1 MSYILDALRKSEQ
14 ERQRGKVPDL
24 NSYKDDNVAEP
35 SRRNIWPWVTAAVVV
50 INLTI
55 VAIIWAP
62 ARGPQSTPVAQTSP
76 VPVTPVPVPVAAAPT
91 PAPVPAPTVQAPAQQ
106 VTPTSS
112 VAAPVHAPAPDAQA
126 APSVPAPQLTQVP
139 APVPQTVMVDT
150 RPPVQ
155 ATPTVVSPQTPEA
168 YAEPE
173 EPLYPAHSP
182 NIAYMPQ
189 LEELPA
195 DERAGIPDMTFSS
208 HMYSSMP
215 RFRSIIIN
223 GKRLKE
229 GEYFTEDLQVREITD
244 KGVIMSKGSVLF
256 AVDVLGRWAQ

>member
-24 NSYKDDNVAEP
+24 NSYKDDNVAEA

-62 ARGPQSTPVAQTSP
+62 ARGPQSTPVVQTSP
-76 VPVTPVPVPVAAAPT
+76 VLMAPAPAPVAA
-91 PAPVPAPTVQAPAQQ
+91 APTVQAPAQQ
-106 VTPTSS
+106 VPPTP
-112 VAAPVHAPAPDAQA
+112 VAAAPVHTPAPYAQA
-126 APSVPAPQLTQVP
+126 APPAPQPMQAP
-139 APVPQTVMVDT
+139 APLPQTVMVDT

-155 ATPTVVSPQTPEA
+155 AAPTVVSPQTPDLST
-168 YAEPE
+168 EPE

>member
-24 NSYKDDNVAEP
+24 NSYKEEPVAET
-35 SRRNIWPWVTAAVVV
+35 RRSNVWPWITAAVLVV
-50 INLTI
+50 NL
-55 VAIIWAP
+55 AIMAFIWTSSQE
-62 ARGPQSTPVAQTSP
+62 PQSPPLAQVPPTPISTMPAAQGHPQTPVAYAPVQQAAPPMTAPMHPGGSAPVVTTPSP
-76 VPVTPVPVPVAAAPT
+76 TPYASMAAPSPAPT
-91 PAPVPAPTVQAPAQQ
+91 PHTE
-106 VTPTSS
+106 
-112 VAAPVHAPAPDAQA
+112 
-126 APSVPAPQLTQVP
+126 
-139 APVPQTVMVDT
+139 MVDT
-150 RPPVQ
+150 RPPIQ
-155 ATPTVVSPQTPEA
+155 STPTRVSPQTPD
-168 YAEPE
+168 YAIEQE
-173 EPLYPAHSP
+173 EPLYPARSP

-208 HMYSSMP
+208 HMYSTMP

>member
-35 SRRNIWPWVTAAVVV
+35 SHRNIWPWVTAAVVV

-62 ARGPQSTPVAQTSP
+62 ARGPQSTPVVQTAP
-76 VPVTPVPVPVAAAPT
+76 APVTSVPASGAAAPT
-91 PAPVPAPTVQAPAQQ
+91 PAPAVQAPTQP
-106 VTPTSS
+106 VTPT
-112 VAAPVHAPAPDAQA
+112 PAPYTQA
-126 APSVPAPQLTQVP
+126 APPVPAPQPTQT
-139 APVPQTVMVDT
+139 AEPVPQTVMVDT

-155 ATPTVVSPQTPEA
+155 AAPTLVSPQTPDFS
-168 YAEPE
+168 AEPE
-173 EPLYPAHSP
+173 EPLYPARSP